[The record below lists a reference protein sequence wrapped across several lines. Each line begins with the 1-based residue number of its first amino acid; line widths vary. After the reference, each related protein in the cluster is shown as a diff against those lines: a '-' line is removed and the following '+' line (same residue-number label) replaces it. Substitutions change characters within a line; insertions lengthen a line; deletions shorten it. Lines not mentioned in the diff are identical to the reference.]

1 MAQPLGAPYSYF
13 ADSNGAPLAG
23 GKVYTYAAGTT
34 TPQNSY
40 TDSSGTT
47 PAPNPVVLDSAGRA
61 TIWLSGFYKI
71 VVTDALGNT
80 ISTTDNITA
89 INSTGDMSKSVYD
102 QANIQEQLVGL
113 TAVQTLTNKTLTS
126 PILNTATLNNPTMVT
141 PTLGVASSTSIKF
154 GSGSVLNTYVQG
166 SWTPVLSFGGASVG
180 ITYGSQVGTYNQI
193 GNMVFVTFSL
203 TITSKGS
210 STGAALISG
219 LPVAA
224 STNSAGKLVLNANGS
239 SWPNNAYILT
249 NSTTLLLRADSTTG
263 ITQIVDTNFTN
274 TTNIFGSCVYNS

>member
-89 INSTGDMSKSVYD
+89 LNSTGDMSKSVYD
-102 QANIQEQLVGL
+102 PANIQEQLVGL
-113 TAVQTLTNKTLTS
+113 TAVQTLTNKTL
-126 PILNTATLNNPTMVT
+126 NNPTFTGTNVPFKT
-141 PTLGVASSTSIKF
+141 VKRQTFTAS
-154 GSGSVLNTYVQG
+154 
-166 SWTPVLSFGGASVG
+166 
-180 ITYGSQVGTYNQI
+180 GTY
-193 GNMVFVTFSL
+193 TP
-203 TITSKGS
+203 
-210 STGAALISG
+210 STGMIYCDVEIWG
-219 LPVAA
+219 GGGGGGGERV
-224 STNSAGKLVLNANGS
+224 
-239 SWPNNAYILT
+239 
-249 NSTTLLLRADSTTG
+249 
-263 ITQIVDTNFTN
+263 
-274 TTNIFGSCVYNS
+274 